1 MTPDEEDIDYYIDQ
15 CKNLVQFM
23 EGQQLSKEDQEHLEH
38 IRAWCKASPLLWKI
52 VTKIGR
58 EMNGG

>member
-1 MTPDEEDIDYYIDQ
+1 
-15 CKNLVQFM
+15 M
-23 EGQQLSKEDQEHLEH
+23 EGQQLSKEDQEHLEQ